1 MAYAVQTLVAFGT
14 TFALQGGGHMPIA
27 GSANIDASGV
37 LISSADLD
45 QLILS
50 EDQSTVSVGP
60 GNHWV
65 DVYDYLEPSGKII
78 VGGRMGVVGVPG
90 FLLGGGISF
99 FSWEYGWSSAN
110 IASYEVSIEREPFLP
125 FPFSSFQNRTDTL
138 KNQCVLADGS
148 IVNATSD
155 NAYSDLFWALRGGG
169 NSFAIVTNFEL
180 KTLDV
185 PAVTVGQVAYN
196 GSDLRDDF
204 LAAVH
209 GFAYNGSLDQKATIT
224 PQANWNPTGFGSD
237 ALEYAAM
244 VFYSANDT
252 APAALANF
260 TGEAAVADGGLPV
273 SSSTFSYR
281 SMSDWAAEVDTNF
294 AEETHGV
301 FFRFSVVSIVAD
313 LDAIGLVFDTFFAQV
328 NELMANVTNG
338 GATLVLMPITEA
350 FLVNNRGGNESADP
364 FGVDASGGPYI
375 WLEEAYQYTSADDTD
390 YIDEVILAVRAAI
403 DAVLPEE
410 VKSPFLYLNDADKDQ
425 PVFEGYAAENLERL
439 KAIRAKYDP
448 AGVYTTQMPGGWKV
462 EDA

>member
-1 MAYAVQTLVAFGT
+1 M
-14 TFALQGGGHMPIA
+14 
-27 GSANIDASGV
+27 
-37 LISSADLD
+37 
-45 QLILS
+45 
-50 EDQSTVSVGP
+50 
-60 GNHWV
+60 
-65 DVYDYLEPSGKII
+65 
-78 VGGRMGVVGVPG
+78 
-90 FLLGGGISF
+90 
-99 FSWEYGWSSAN
+99 
-110 IASYEVSIEREPFLP
+110 
-125 FPFSSFQNRTDTL
+125 
-138 KNQCVLADGS
+138 LADGS

-185 PAVTVGQVAYN
+185 PGVTVGQVAYN

-209 GFAYNGSLDQKATIT
+209 GFAHNGSLHDQKATVT

-237 ALEYAAM
+237 ALQYGAM
-244 VFYSANDT
+244 VFYGADDT

-260 TGEAAVADGGLPV
+260 TGAAAAADGGLPV
-273 SSSTFSYR
+273 SSSTFSHR
-281 SMSDWAAEVDTNF
+281 SMSAWAAEVDADF
-294 AEETHGV
+294 AAETHGV

-313 LDAIGLVFDTFFAQV
+313 LDAMGLVFDTFFAQV
-328 NELMANVTNG
+328 GARMANVTNG
-338 GATLVLMPITEA
+338 GATLAVMPITEA
-350 FLVNNRGGNESADP
+350 FLASNRGGDGASADP
-364 FGVDASGGPYI
+364 FGVDAGRAPYV

-390 YIDEVILAVRAAI
+390 YIDEVIVAVRAAI

-410 VKSPFLYLNDADKDQ
+410 ARSPYLYLNDADKGQ
-425 PVFEGYAAENLERL
+425 PVFEGYAPENLERL